1 MQKKRA
7 SKLLR
12 GNAQISSIRLTT
24 IYLLAV
30 TPLTWV
36 AKHRILSEAFMH
48 SHSSALRLARIS
60 IVEWSQVLNQY
71 QRRADLILAQH
82 FPPGALP
89 RNELPNTLAE
99 IEGPRRWGRDARL
112 PRLPVID
119 AVGPHVGR

>member
-12 GNAQISSIRLTT
+12 GTAQISSIRLTT

-30 TPLTWV
+30 MPSTWV

-71 QRRADLILAQH
+71 KRRADLILAQH

-99 IEGPRRWGRDARL
+99 I
-112 PRLPVID
+112 
-119 AVGPHVGR
+119 

>member
-12 GNAQISSIRLTT
+12 GSAQISSIRLTT

-30 TPLTWV
+30 MLLTWL
-36 AKHRILSEAFMH
+36 ATHRILSEAFMH
-48 SHSSALRLARIS
+48 SHSKQCGAA
-60 IVEWSQVLNQY
+60 
-71 QRRADLILAQH
+71 LAQH

-99 IEGPRRWGRDARL
+99 I
-112 PRLPVID
+112 
-119 AVGPHVGR
+119 

>member
-30 TPLTWV
+30 IPLTWL
-36 AKHRILSEAFMH
+36 ATHRILSEAFMH
-48 SHSSALRLARIS
+48 SHSSALHLARIS
-60 IVEWSQVLNQY
+60 IVQWSQVLNQY
-71 QRRADLILAQH
+71 QRRAGLILAQH

-89 RNELPNTLAE
+89 RNEQPNTLAE
-99 IEGPRRWGRDARL
+99 I
-112 PRLPVID
+112 
-119 AVGPHVGR
+119 

>member
-30 TPLTWV
+30 GV
-36 AKHRILSEAFMH
+36 
-48 SHSSALRLARIS
+48 
-60 IVEWSQVLNQY
+60 
-71 QRRADLILAQH
+71 ILAQH
-82 FPPGALP
+82 FP

-99 IEGPRRWGRDARL
+99 I
-112 PRLPVID
+112 
-119 AVGPHVGR
+119 